1 MKLYIAP
8 LQGYTDAPFRHFQQ
22 EIFGGADGAFTPFL
36 KVEKG
41 EPCRRTLRDIESAL
55 NENHRPVPQIIFR
68 DADEF
73 AQLVAELKARGF
85 RRIDLNLGCPFP
97 PQVHKGRGAGVLL
110 RPDVLESVADI
121 IRGDSSVEYSVKMRL
136 GVDRPDQW
144 HPLAGALNSM
154 PLVHVAVHPRFA
166 RQQYRGELYYDE
178 FEALADEL
186 RHPIVFN
193 GEICTPGDIGALSAR
208 YQWLHGVMVGRGIL
222 SRPSLFAEYR
232 SGEELSLDKRN
243 SLHVQLHN
251 ALLEHYDSVLCGP
264 QQILA
269 KIKTFWDYPPDC
281 IEARIIKKMCKARSL
296 ADYRTVVRENIAGW

>member
-36 KVEKG
+36 RVEKD

-55 NENHRPVPQIIFR
+55 NENHKPVPQIIFR

-73 AQLVAELKARGF
+73 AQLAAALKARGF

-110 RPDVLESVADI
+110 RPDVLESVADMV
-121 IRGDSSVEYSVKMRL
+121 RDDSAVEYSVKMRL
-136 GVDRPDQW
+136 GVDSPDQW
-144 HPLAGALNSM
+144 RPLVAALNSM

-166 RQQYRGELYYDE
+166 RRQYRGDLHYHE
-178 FEALADEL
+178 FEALAAAL
-186 RHPIVFN
+186 RHPILFN
-193 GEICTPGDIGALSAR
+193 GEIGTPDDIAALSAR

-232 SGEELSLDKRN
+232 SGEELSPDRRL
-243 SLHVQLHN
+243 SLHLQLHD
-251 ALLEHYDSVLCGP
+251 ALLEHYGAMLCGEH
-264 QQILA
+264 QVFA

-281 IEARIIKKMCKARSL
+281 IDSRILKKLLKSRDIADYKARL
-296 ADYRTVVRENIAGW
+296 QFYVTP